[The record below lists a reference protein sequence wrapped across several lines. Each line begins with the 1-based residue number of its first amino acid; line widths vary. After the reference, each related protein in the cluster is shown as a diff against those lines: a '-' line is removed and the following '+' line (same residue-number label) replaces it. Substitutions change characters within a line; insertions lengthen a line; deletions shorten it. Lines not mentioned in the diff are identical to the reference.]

1 MAHTWRP
8 GAHQLTAAAGVP
20 SPPRIP
26 ALKNM
31 AESSEISGSVNITD
45 HDVKRRAES
54 GPFHTVSGTEH
65 IVQTP
70 VTSCGQSACLCEV
83 KFHT

>member
-8 GAHQLTAAAGVP
+8 GARQLAAAAGVP

-45 HDVKRRAES
+45 HDVKR
-54 GPFHTVSGTEH
+54 
-65 IVQTP
+65 
-70 VTSCGQSACLCEV
+70 
-83 KFHT
+83 